1 MGKSKKTFIR
11 NIKRKAGQ
19 AAEKIKATVRDFL
32 IKVNPGP

>member
-11 NIKRKAGQ
+11 NIKRKAGR
-19 AAEKIKATVRDFL
+19 AAEKIKAAVKDFF